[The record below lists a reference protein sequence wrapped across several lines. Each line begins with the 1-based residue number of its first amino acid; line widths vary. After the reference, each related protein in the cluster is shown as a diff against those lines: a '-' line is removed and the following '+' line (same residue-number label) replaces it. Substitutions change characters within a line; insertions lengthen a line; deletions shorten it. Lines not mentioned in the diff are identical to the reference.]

1 MKKPLSLKDRLL
13 AKLVKLGLSE
23 RKAKELAPGL
33 VVTASKAPVKG
44 TVTEKLTTR
53 LVKLGLT
60 ERKATELAK
69 GLAPMVRS
77 AITAKA
83 KARQVKV
90 KDVSDEMVE
99 EAVAESVDSA
109 EDLELDKVAPRVNGH
124 RVRLDLP
131 VAPMAGIRGIELL
144 RVMDGLSSR
153 QSYLV
158 AAVKSDVGIV
168 AVRKL
173 GEDLFNVKF
182 YPDMAYWER
191 NETGLTELGAHA
203 HLKREWYERMHFNRE
218 VLTALLAQLA
228 QEGKPKSRI
237 KAVLDRFLSV
247 TATPLL
253 KAFGYLHPIEGGA
266 SHSAYASH

>member
-83 KARQVKV
+83 KDRKVKV
-90 KDVSDEMVE
+90 KDVDDAMVE

-109 EDLELDKVAPRVNGH
+109 EDTELDKVAPRVNGH

-144 RVMDGLSSR
+144 RVMDGLSSQR
-153 QSYLV
+153 SYLV

-168 AVRKL
+168 AVRRL
-173 GEDLFNVKF
+173 GDDFFNVKF
-182 YPDMAYWER
+182 YPDMAYWEKTP
-191 NETGLTELGAHA
+191 TGLAQLGAQD
-203 HLKREWYERMHFNRE
+203 HLKREWYERMHFSRVQLE
-218 VLTALLAQLA
+218 AILAQLA
-228 QEGKPKSRI
+228 QDAKPKSRM
-237 KAVLDRFLSV
+237 KALLDRFLTIS
-247 TATPLL
+247 ATPLI
-253 KAFGYLHPIEGGA
+253 KAFSYLHPIDHAG
-266 SHSAYASH
+266 HSAYASH